1 MKVEIIIPGSC
12 TPKARPRTTTILR
25 TNAEG
30 QLTRRTWGYTPKRS
44 RDYATVARLVA
55 QSACAE
61 ANFNPVPYPKPVR
74 MEILFVLGRRATGT
88 PDISNLIMQ
97 IFDVLADGICYD
109 NDSQVVEVRARK
121 KKGKWPLTH
130 IIVEGVQEA
139 PTPTE

>member
-1 MKVEIIIPGSC
+1 MIPGAC

-30 QLTRRTWGYTPKRS
+30 QLTRRTWGYTPERS
-44 RDYATVARLVA
+44 RDYATKARLVA

-61 ANFNPVPYPKPVR
+61 AGFEPIPYPRPVR
-74 MEILFVLGRRATGT
+74 VELTFIIGRKPTARPDVANMACQIL
-88 PDISNLIMQ
+88 DILEQ
-97 IFDVLADGICYD
+97 GVCYD
-109 NDSQVVEVRARK
+109 NDSQVVELKARK

-130 IIVEGVQEA
+130 IIVEGIQEA